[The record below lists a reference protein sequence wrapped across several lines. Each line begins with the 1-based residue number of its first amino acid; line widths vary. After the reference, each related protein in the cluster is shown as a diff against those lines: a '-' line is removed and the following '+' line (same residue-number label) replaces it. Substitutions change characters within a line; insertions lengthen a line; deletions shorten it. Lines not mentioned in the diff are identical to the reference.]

1 MKTGSTFEF
10 PGFPLQHLFTAT
22 AIPLNKP
29 DLDLILPRSP
39 AMHASS
45 RFHLRNFFQPA
56 TSLAAVALVVISV
69 VLSCSQPA
77 SALPAFAR
85 KYGLRCSACHE
96 SWPMLNYFGQ
106 KFKDNGYQLM
116 NDRDA
121 PIWQNPG
128 YWPVTFRITPI
139 WHRVSVGKVAVD
151 TYSTIGGVPTVTGT
165 AIQRV
170 ESSGFDL
177 SGLDFHTAGTLEKN
191 ISFYLLPSSDPTGAF
206 HFEQVFV
213 RLDNIAHSSW
223 LNIKLGRFEL
233 DNLLSEKRILT
244 LTGNGGIY
252 QTYHFI
258 PVGDGNI
265 FGQIGDNQLGLEYLG
280 HSADDRTRIG
290 ASLVSSNDG
299 NVNLTLGAN
308 SYTGFFTGSQA
319 FDLGRMGVQRVGFY
333 AMVGQ
338 AATYYPTA
346 GGVPIAGSG
355 IGNKSFSRE
364 GFVGQF
370 YFGPHVDLTV
380 VTQHGSDNAWF
391 GQGYGNAVGTDGN
404 GGTTATCSSPT
415 PGCPLNNVPGT
426 ALPTGSQAPS
436 WNGATFEGHYVYSP
450 QLIFIGRYE
459 LERMSQQA
467 DGSAYTTVGPN
478 GILGPTPS
486 TFGNISTYTIGFR
499 YNPFM
504 TSRAGLAWHNEYNW
518 LHQDGTG
525 PLNPTTGA
533 LTNINTSELLMGLD
547 FDF

>member
-1 MKTGSTFEF
+1 MSMQKDFR
-10 PGFPLQHLFTAT
+10 
-22 AIPLNKP
+22 
-29 DLDLILPRSP
+29 RSQI
-39 AMHASS
+39 AS
-45 RFHLRNFFQPA
+45 FLTTLLVLVF
-56 TSLAAVALVVISV
+56 LVIVASP
-69 VLSCSQPA
+69 SA
-77 SALPAFAR
+77 NALPAFAR

-116 NDRDA
+116 NDRDS
-121 PIWQNPG
+121 PVWQNPS

-139 WHRVSVGKVAVD
+139 WHRVSTGKVDVD
-151 TYSTIGGVPTVTGT
+151 TYASGAISGA
-165 AIQRV
+165 AIQRIT
-170 ESSGFDL
+170 SSGFDL
-177 SGLDFHTAGTLEKN
+177 SGLDFHTGGTLNKN
-191 ISFYLLPSSDPTGAF
+191 MSFYVLPSSDGTGAF
-206 HFEQVFV
+206 HFESVFG
-213 RLDNIAHSSW
+213 RLDNVFGSSW
-223 LNIKLGRFEL
+223 INIKFGKFEL

-265 FGQIGDNQLGLEYLG
+265 FGQMGDNQLGVEWMG
-280 HSADDRTRIG
+280 HSANDRTRIS
-290 ASLVSSNDG
+290 AALLSSNDG

-319 FDLGRMGVQRVGFY
+319 FDAGSLGVERVGFY
-333 AMVGQ
+333 VMAGQ
-338 AATYYPTA
+338 AATYYLTA
-346 GGVPIAGSG
+346 GGVPIPGTG
-355 IGNKSFSRE
+355 IDNKGFSRE

-370 YFGPHVDLTV
+370 YFGRHVDLQV
-380 VTQHGSDNAWF
+380 VTQHGSDNVWF
-391 GQGYGNAVGTDGN
+391 GQGYGNAVQTDGD

-426 ALPTGSQAPS
+426 VLPAGAQAPS

-459 LERMSQQA
+459 FEKMSQQA
-467 DGSAYTTVGPN
+467 NASNA
-478 GILGPTPS
+478 S
-486 TFGNISTYTIGFR
+486 TLGNISTYTIGYR

-504 TSRAGLAWHNEYNW
+504 TSRAGFAWHNEYNW

-525 PLNPTTGA
+525 PTLGLNSA
-533 LTNINTSELLMGLD
+533 NINTSELLIGFD

>member
-1 MKTGSTFEF
+1 MRMGKQSRA
-10 PGFPLQHLFTAT
+10 LR
-22 AIPLNKP
+22 NWS
-29 DLDLILPRSP
+29 LPRLFLP
-39 AMHASS
+39 A
-45 RFHLRNFFQPA
+45 
-56 TSLAAVALVVISV
+56 ALVAVFVI
-69 VLSCSQPA
+69 LSGSQRA
-77 SALPAFAR
+77 NALPAFAR

-106 KFKDNGYQLM
+106 KFKDNGYQIM

-139 WHRVSVGKVAVD
+139 WHRVSTGEVAVD
-151 TYSTIGGVPTVTGT
+151 TYANGAPTGGS
-165 AIQRV
+165 AIQRI
-170 ESSGFDL
+170 STSGFDL
-177 SGLDFHTAGTLEKN
+177 SGLDFHTGGTLYKN
-191 ISFYLLPSSDPTGAF
+191 ISFYVLPSSDPTGAF
-206 HFEQVFV
+206 HFESVMGRF
-213 RLDNIAHSSW
+213 DNIFGSPW

-280 HSADDRTRIG
+280 HSVDDRTRIS
-290 ASLVSSNDG
+290 AALISSSDG
-299 NVNLTLGAN
+299 NVNLTTGAN

-319 FDLGRMGVQRVGFY
+319 FDAGRLGVERLGFY

-338 AATYYPTA
+338 AATYYLTSA
-346 GGVPIAGSG
+346 GVPIGGSG
-355 IGNKSFSRE
+355 IVNKGFSRE

-370 YFGPHVDLTV
+370 YFGQHVDLQV
-380 VTQHGSDNAWF
+380 VTQHGQDNAWF
-391 GQGYGNAVGTDGN
+391 GQGYGNAILTDGN

-426 ALPTGSQAPS
+426 PLPLGAQGPT

-459 LERMSQQA
+459 LERMSRQA
-467 DGSAYTTVGPN
+467 NGAACTACTGGLGGGPSASN
-478 GILGPTPS
+478 L
-486 TFGNISTYTIGFR
+486 GNISTYTIGYR

-504 TSRAGLAWHNEYNW
+504 TSRAGFAWHNEYNW
-518 LHQDGTG
+518 MHDDGVSPTG
-525 PLNPTTGA
+525 GNL
-533 LTNINTSELLMGLD
+533 NTSELLIGFD